1 MKDLTDRKTAYK
13 RELIYMHN
21 LTDRY
26 TVAIGLVF
34 DQEYFDTFPT
44 LRKHLFKAD
53 AKADLAVQDLKDY
66 LSGNAYL
73 DEVEKKRI
81 EHQQSHK

>member
-1 MKDLTDRKTAYK
+1 MKDLTNRKTAYK
-13 RELIYMHN
+13 RELRHMHY

-34 DQEYFDTFPT
+34 NQDYFDTFPI
-44 LRKHLFKAD
+44 LRKHLLKAD
-53 AKADLAVQDLKDY
+53 VKSDLAVQDLKDY
-66 LSGNAYL
+66 LSDNAYL
-73 DEVEKKRI
+73 DEVEKKRK